1 MHAFQIR
8 VPMDDTHTLHLWYN
22 AYVPLNGAA
31 VPQKLLDEVPVYDVP
46 FLDAHGN
53 YLIDL
58 IDAQDIMA
66 WVSQGPIADRTRE
79 SLGSSDRGVT
89 LLRRMLRRELA
100 KVEDGQD
107 PIGVIRDPER
117 NVVNLHVE
125 KAKAHYADGFE
136 NLVSR
141 TRIRYSPVVEEL
153 IGVFTPPVTHA

>member
-1 MHAFQIR
+1 
-8 VPMDDTHTLHLWYN
+8 
-22 AYVPLNGAA
+22 
-31 VPQKLLDEVPVYDVP
+31 VP